1 MYCLLLQVILKI
13 NLDFQSYS
21 CNGCHN
27 VMHNSL
33 SFDDVEIIIV
43 GKNDYGIHFWDITKG
58 EVVSRI

>member
-1 MYCLLLQVILKI
+1 MKI

-21 CNGCHN
+21 CNGYHN